1 MATINKKDANAFCL
15 RARRKVAAYARISM
29 ETDTL
34 LHSLSA
40 QVSHYSQMIQANP
53 EWQYAGVYVD
63 EGITGTSTTHRD
75 EFKRLLMDC
84 DAGKIDLILTKS
96 ISRFARDT
104 VDCLN
109 AVRHLKDI
117 GIEVFFEREHI
128 STLTE
133 AENCF

>member
-63 EGITGTSTTHRD
+63 APVIIG
-75 EFKRLLMDC
+75 
-84 DAGKIDLILTKS
+84 LI
-96 ISRFARDT
+96 
-104 VDCLN
+104 N
-109 AVRHLKDI
+109 
-117 GIEVFFEREHI
+117 
-128 STLTE
+128 
-133 AENCF
+133 